1 MLLERDR
8 PVQGE
13 GRGDAP
19 DPSGKG
25 PRVVVFSQLFPH
37 AGDPGAGLFIRERMF
52 RVARHLPLVVVSPA
66 PWFPFQGAIRRFRP
80 HFRPP
85 KPVEEWQDGVRV
97 LFPRYFSV
105 PGVAKGLDGLFQA
118 LGAFRTVRR
127 LRREWG
133 AEILDAHFA
142 YPDGYAAGWLG
153 RWLGLPVTVT
163 LRGTEPP
170 LARSPVGRRL
180 LRGAMTRSHRVF
192 AVSASLR
199 ALAEDLGAAGRTR
212 VIPNGVD
219 ADKFRPADRGRARR
233 DLGIPEEA
241 PVLVSVGALV
251 ERKGFHRVLEVL
263 PALRA
268 AHPGL
273 QYLVVGGPGPEGDM
287 GAYLEERTRRLGL
300 EDTVRFLGPLP
311 PERLRGPLSAADL
324 FVLATSH
331 EGWANVFLEAMAC
344 GLPVVTTD
352 VGGNREVV
360 SREEVGR
367 IVPFGDPEALRGAL
381 DGALRTPWDRAAI
394 RAFAERN
401 GWEDRVA
408 VLVEEFR
415 KITAPAEEGS

>member
-1 MLLERDR
+1 MRS
-8 PVQGE
+8 E
-13 GRGDAP
+13 GGADAP
-19 DPSGKG
+19 GPSGEG
-25 PRVVVFSQLFPH
+25 PRVVVLSQLFPH

-52 RVARHLPLVVVSPA
+52 RVARHLPMVVVSPV

-85 KPVEEWQDGVRV
+85 RPSDEWQDGVQV

-105 PGVAKGLDGLFQA
+105 PGVAKSLDGLFQA

-133 AEILDAHFA
+133 GEVLDAHFA

-153 RWLGLPVTVT
+153 RWLGMPVTVT

-170 LARSPVGRRL
+170 LTRSPVGRVL
-180 LRGAMTRSHRVF
+180 LRGAMKRSHRVF

-199 ALAEDLGAAGRTR
+199 ALAEDMGAPAGRTR

-219 ADKFRPADRGRARR
+219 AEKFRPEDRSRARR

-241 PVLVSVGALV
+241 PVLISVGALV

-263 PALRA
+263 PALRE

-273 QYLVVGGPGPEGDM
+273 QYLIVGGPGPEGDL
-287 GAYLEERTRRLGL
+287 GAYLEERTRQLGL

-360 SREEVGR
+360 SRREVGR
-367 IVPFGDPEALRGAL
+367 IVPFGDPEELRSQLEEALG
-381 DGALRTPWDRAAI
+381 TTWDRGMI
-394 RAFAERN
+394 RAYAERN

-408 VLVEEFR
+408 MLVEEFR
-415 KITAPAEEGS
+415 EVAAPVEEGS